1 MLAMNWILFAMWVV
15 IGIMNLC
22 SKKIGKI
29 DYLVV
34 WIALLASLLF
44 RISLFY

>member
-22 SKKIGKI
+22 SKKIRKTSYAI
-29 DYLVV
+29 V
-34 WIALLASLLF
+34 WIAFLSSLLF